1 MNAVPIPAQQQRA
14 SEPEQRLLD
23 FVASLIIEVART
35 HPRIT
40 EAQVAL
46 WLARAVLGAKR

>member
-1 MNAVPIPAQQQRA
+1 MNAAATLARQGEA

-23 FVASLIIEVART
+23 FVASLIFDLART

-40 EAQVAL
+40 DEQVAL
-46 WLARAVLGAKR
+46 WLARVAMGER